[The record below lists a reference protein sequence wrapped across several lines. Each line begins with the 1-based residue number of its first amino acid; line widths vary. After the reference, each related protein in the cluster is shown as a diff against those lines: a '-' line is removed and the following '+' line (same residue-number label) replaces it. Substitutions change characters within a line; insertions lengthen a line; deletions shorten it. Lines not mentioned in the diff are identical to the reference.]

1 MTLTGQAPASVGQEA
16 LWLID
21 QIAGGSAQYSM
32 VFAFRLRGKLEVP
45 ALEWGLNQ
53 VIARHGA
60 LRTTFVDVN
69 GRPQQKVADEL
80 LVHLKP
86 EVVPDED
93 EAVRRRLSQEAE
105 HVFDLERG
113 PLFTAGLL
121 RRSDRDHVLV
131 MAAHHAIFDG
141 HSVDLLMDE
150 LKQFYTAEV
159 EGGAAA
165 VEPVAAQYADFA
177 VAQRAW
183 LQSEECKTQLE
194 FWRRTLEGATPLVP
208 PRNRPPA
215 ALSSIAG
222 DAVEFEVA
230 DEDAGA
236 LARLLSAERVT
247 PFMFM
252 LAVQHLTLARMS
264 GQRDIVVASPM
275 SNRNDMALL
284 KAVGYFVNIVGLRVN
299 SERDRT
305 FRDLLQRV
313 RGVSLDAYENKDYPL
328 AQLLAHLG
336 SRREGRPTALF
347 ETMFT
352 YENIPAEVEVWR
364 PGLEVEAIETEEVV
378 VKSDL
383 SFSVVST
390 ARGFQGAISF
400 RTALY
405 DRKFTESLAAH
416 FLGLVHEVVRNPD
429 TELDGLLANDSG
441 GAPR

>member
-1 MTLTGQAPASVGQEA
+1 MTQTGQAPASVGQEA

-21 QIAGGSAQYSM
+21 QFAGGSAQYSM

-69 GRPQQKVADEL
+69 GRPQQVVADEL

-86 EVVPDED
+86 ELVPDED
-93 EAVRRRLSQEAE
+93 EAVRRRLNQEAE

-113 PLFTAGLL
+113 ALFTAGLL

-131 MAAHHAIFDG
+131 MSAHHAIFDG
-141 HSVDLLMDE
+141 HSIDLLMDE
-150 LKQFYTAEV
+150 LKQFYTAGV
-159 EGGAAA
+159 EGGAAD
-165 VEPVAAQYADFA
+165 VEPVAAQYTDFA

-183 LQSEECKTQLE
+183 LESAEGKTQLD
-194 FWRRTLEGATPLVP
+194 FWRRTLEGATPLAP
-208 PRNRPPA
+208 PQDRAPA

-222 DAVEFEVA
+222 DAVNFEVA

-236 LARLLSAERVT
+236 LARLLSAERAT
-247 PFMFM
+247 SFMFM

-275 SNRNDMALL
+275 ANRNDMALL
-284 KAVGYFVNIVGLRVN
+284 KAMGYFVNIVGLRVN
-299 SERDRT
+299 SEGDHT
-305 FRDLLQRV
+305 FRDLLRRV

-328 AQLLAHLG
+328 AQLIAHLG

-352 YENIPAEVEVWR
+352 FENIPTEVEVWR
-364 PGLEVEAIETEEVV
+364 TGLEVEAIDTEEVV

-383 SFSVVST
+383 SFSVVSAT
-390 ARGFQGAISF
+390 GGFRGAICF

-405 DRKFTESLAAH
+405 DREFIESLAAQ
-416 FLGLVHEVVRNPD
+416 FVGLVHEVIRNPD
-429 TELDGLLANDSG
+429 AELDELLADDSG